1 MAARTSAQSAA
12 VARVLGD
19 AATVAAQQKKSA
31 PESLAKSAARA
42 ILRPYAETDNTLAAR
57 VTSLTPYVVD
67 KGMSARQI
75 VAAVEATV
83 PAGDIPTGFTVASIS
98 RAASVTRLMADTAN
112 PLPADLSKTARDGIA
127 AALMRIVARES
138 DTAIGGGTDGMARA
152 LTAAV
157 DGTTNGAEIADR
169 LTAEA
174 VAVTE
179 RSAASRREKKSVA
192 QPVRNAGGTTASNT
206 TPATKPAPAAQTPA
220 QTPAATPA
228 QIARNL
234 ETGVMLGELLR
245 RFGATDAVVT
255 PATLALFD
263 QVAQT
268 LENAHVSSGTP
279 AAKNAA
285 QKRQATATAAATRA
299 ARAAKPAG
307 KPTPEAAPTLV

>member
-19 AATVAAQQKKSA
+19 AATVAAQHKKNA

-206 TPATKPAPAAQTPA
+206 TPAAKTPAPAAPA
-220 QTPAATPA
+220 QTPTATPA

-279 AAKNAA
+279 AAKTAA
-285 QKRQATATAAATRA
+285 QKRQATLTAAATRA